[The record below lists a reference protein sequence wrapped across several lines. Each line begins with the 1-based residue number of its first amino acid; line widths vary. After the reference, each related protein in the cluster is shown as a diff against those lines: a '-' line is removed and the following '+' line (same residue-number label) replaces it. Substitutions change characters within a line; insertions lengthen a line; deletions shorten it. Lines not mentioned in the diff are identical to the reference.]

1 MTTQTKY
8 IFFSHQESSV
18 GVAIVDMDTKK
29 FYMGEIPDD
38 DYYSNLEAFIVQKSP
53 KECLVPAE
61 YLTENKNKIVAVS
74 KDAVRPRA
82 SKIDK
87 AT

>member
-1 MTTQTKY
+1 MNSRNVVFPTKKLWQHKQNTF
-8 IFFSHQESSV
+8 FFSHQESSV

-74 KDAVRPRA
+74 N
-82 SKIDK
+82 S
-87 AT
+87 